1 MEKNLI
7 LTHPYPWLPE
17 NTRKAVFLVLLVLTI
32 IVMVSLQILGEPLKT
47 AAAAGGIVSYELAG
61 TIEQAQ
67 TILTSWGTQGQIY
80 AGLNLGLDY
89 LFILFYVTTIG
100 LGCVLITQNLTRKM
114 RAPLLVTVGL
124 VLAWGLIL
132 AGLLDCI
139 ENFALIKIL
148 LGSLS
153 GQLAPLARW
162 CAIFKFLL
170 VAAGLVYVIVGGIGI
185 LLTKNQKSSTGTM
198 EKTIGWKA

>member
-1 MEKNLI
+1 
-7 LTHPYPWLPE
+7 
-17 NTRKAVFLVLLVLTI
+17 
-32 IVMVSLQILGEPLKT
+32 MVSLQILGEPLKT

-153 GQLAPLARW
+153 GQLATLARW

-185 LLTKNQKSSTGTM
+185 LLTKNQKSSTRTM
-198 EKTIGWKA
+198 EKNHRMVGIKQ